1 MVSIQDSDMSA
12 ISVNEHEGP
21 LWNPRR
27 GFFYTHDTRQ
37 TELPGDDGAMR
48 QHAASLDHQATDQ
61 REDGSPSRISLARH
75 QNVAALEQVRV
86 RDAFKHGGTCCNV
99 PATGGISEHLFSACR
114 RFTIRTDCFRG
125 AVVT

>member
-48 QHAASLDHQATDQ
+48 QHAASL
-61 REDGSPSRISLARH
+61 EP
-75 QNVAALEQVRV
+75 VRV

-125 AVVT
+125 AVVTFAHIEGLGRHGFAGFKMC